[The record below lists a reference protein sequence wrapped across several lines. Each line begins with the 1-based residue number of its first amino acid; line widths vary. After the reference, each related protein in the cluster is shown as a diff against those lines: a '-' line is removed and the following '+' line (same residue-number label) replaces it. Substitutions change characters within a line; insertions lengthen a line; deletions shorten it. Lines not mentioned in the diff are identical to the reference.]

1 MKALHLLVPIM
12 GISLIVVGVLIY
24 MNSDRVTPDE
34 ENWFVRVHGM
44 VGNET
49 DIHMGEFKTLNTSL
63 FSMALEGTGEDGKEH
78 DYRGITLLE
87 LIEGQN
93 VHENATKVTV
103 RAADGYSRSFSI
115 SDLDG
120 GILLVYEKD
129 GKELEGR
136 SEGGEGPIRLIV
148 SQEHAGTF
156 NAQYSV
162 KWVSEVV
169 VS

>member
-1 MKALHLLVPIM
+1 M
-12 GISLIVVGVLIY
+12 VVGALIH
-24 MNSDRVTPDE
+24 MDPDRVAPDE
-34 ENWFVRVHGM
+34 DDWFVRVSGM

-49 DIHMGEFKTLNTSL
+49 DIHMEEFRGLNTSV
-63 FSMALEGTGEDGKEH
+63 FSMALEGTGEDGEKH
-78 DYRGITLLE
+78 DYRGTPLMELLV
-87 LIEGQN
+87 GQD
-93 VHENATKVTV
+93 VYENATTVTV

-129 GKELEGR
+129 GNELKGR
-136 SEGGEGPIRLIV
+136 SEGGDGPIRLIV

-156 NAQYSV
+156 NAQFSV

-169 VS
+169 AS

>member
-1 MKALHLLVPIM
+1 M
-12 GISLIVVGVLIY
+12 GILLMVVGTLIY
-24 MNSDRVTPDE
+24 MASDRVTPDE
-34 ENWFVRVHGM
+34 DDWFIRVSGM

-49 DIHMGEFKTLNTSL
+49 EIHMEEFRGLNTSV
-63 FSMALEGTGEDGKEH
+63 FSMALEGTGEDGEKH
-78 DYRGITLLE
+78 DYRGTPLMELLV
-87 LIEGQN
+87 GQGLY
-93 VHENATKVTV
+93 ENATGVAV

-115 SDLDG
+115 SELDE

-129 GKELEGR
+129 GKELKGR
-136 SEGGEGPIRLIV
+136 SEGGDGPIRLIV

>member
-1 MKALHLLVPIM
+1 M
-12 GISLIVVGVLIY
+12 GILLMLMGALIY
-24 MNSDRVTPDE
+24 MGSDRVSPDE
-34 ENWFVRVHGM
+34 DDWFVRVSGM
-44 VGNET
+44 VENGT
-49 DIHMGEFKTLNTSL
+49 DIHMEEFRGLNTSV
-63 FSMALEGTGEDGKEH
+63 FSMALEGTGEDGEKH
-78 DYRGITLLE
+78 DYRGTPLMGLLDG
-87 LIEGQN
+87 LG
-93 VHENATKVTV
+93 VHDNATRVTV

-120 GILLVYEKD
+120 GILLVHEKD

-136 SEGGEGPIRLIV
+136 SEGGDGPIRLIV

-156 NAQYSV
+156 NAQFSV